1 MVATTISM
9 IKQSNKVM
17 YEMKAL
23 TTLLVVGM
31 FLTTVAMA
39 DDVDDIK
46 AAIQRYY
53 VALNSGDS
61 NAWIQLHA
69 VGNTRF
75 STDNGLLQRSDSLE
89 EQRKNQQAGV
99 DAGFKLNIQPRHVE
113 VSLYGNTAVS
123 TRYGVGSLTVPDGAT
138 VRLNN
143 RITTVWVKQGGQ
155 WKMAHQHI
163 SPVVLPQ

>member
-1 MVATTISM
+1 
-9 IKQSNKVM
+9 
-17 YEMKAL
+17 MKAL

-31 FLTTVAMA
+31 FLMPAALA
-39 DDVDDIK
+39 DDVDDVK
-46 AAIQRYY
+46 AALQRYMT
-53 VALNSGDS
+53 ALNAGDA

-99 DAGFKLNIQPRHVE
+99 DAGVKINVQSRHVE

-123 TRYGVGSLTVPDGAT
+123 TRYGVGTVTQPNGT
-138 VRLNN
+138 VVQLNN

-155 WKMAHQHI
+155 WKITHMHL
-163 SPVVLPQ
+163 SPVRLPQ

>member
-1 MVATTISM
+1 
-9 IKQSNKVM
+9 
-17 YEMKAL
+17 MKAL

-31 FLTTVAMA
+31 FLMPAALA
-39 DDVDDIK
+39 DDVDDVK
-46 AAIQRYY
+46 AALQRYMT
-53 VALNSGDS
+53 ALNAGDA

-99 DAGFKLNIQPRHVE
+99 DAGVKLNIQSRHVE

-123 TRYGVGSLTVPDGAT
+123 TRYGVGTVTQPNGT
-138 VRLNN
+138 VVQLNN

-155 WKMAHQHI
+155 WKITHMHL
-163 SPVVLPQ
+163 SPVRLPQ

>member
-1 MVATTISM
+1 
-9 IKQSNKVM
+9 
-17 YEMKAL
+17 MKTF
-23 TTLLVVGM
+23 TTLLVIGM
-31 FLTTVAMA
+31 FVTAVAMA
-39 DDVDDIK
+39 DDVDDVK
-46 AAIQRYY
+46 AALQRYMT
-53 VALNSGDS
+53 ALNAGDA

-99 DAGFKLNIQPRHVE
+99 DAGVKINVQSRHVE

-123 TRYGVGSLTVPDGAT
+123 TRYGVGTVTQPNGT
-138 VRLNN
+138 VVQLNN

-155 WKMAHQHI
+155 WKITHMHL
-163 SPVVLPQ
+163 SPVRLPQ

>member
-1 MVATTISM
+1 
-9 IKQSNKVM
+9 
-17 YEMKAL
+17 MKAL

-31 FLTTVAMA
+31 FLTTVAIADDA
-39 DDVDDIK
+39 DDVK
-46 AAIQRYY
+46 AAVQRYY
-53 VALNSGDS
+53 AALNAGDAGAS
-61 NAWIQLHA
+61 IQLHVA
-69 VGNTRF
+69 GNSSF
-75 STDNGLLQRSDSLE
+75 GPDGGLLERFDSLE

-123 TRYGVGSLTVPDGAT
+123 TRYGVGSLTVPDGTT

-155 WKMAHQHI
+155 WKVVHQHI